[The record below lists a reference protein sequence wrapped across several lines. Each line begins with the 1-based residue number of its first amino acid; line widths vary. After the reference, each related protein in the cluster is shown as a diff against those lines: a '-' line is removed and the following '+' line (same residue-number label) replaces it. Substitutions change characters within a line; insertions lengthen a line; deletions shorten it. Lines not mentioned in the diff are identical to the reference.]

1 MKGEEKQIDEEV
13 SLHKSQYFS
22 SFSYITALM
31 CAVITLVKLTF
42 KNPYIYIT
50 IILNL

>member
-1 MKGEEKQIDEEV
+1 MKEEEKQIEDV
-13 SLHKSQYFS
+13 SLHKLQYFS
-22 SFSYITALM
+22 SFSYITTLM